1 MSNHHAKREKPIYYG
16 HQYIDEADIAAVV
29 AVLKSDF
36 LTCGPK
42 IPELERRLCD
52 LTGAQYAVAV
62 SSGTAALHAAC
73 WAAGI
78 GPGDEV
84 IVPPMTF
91 AASANCVLYCGGRP
105 VFADIDPD
113 TYNISPQQIEANLT
127 PHTKAVVAVD
137 FTGQAVPLSEIQ
149 EICKANQLLLIEDAA
164 HSIGTRYCGRPV
176 GGIADFTTFSF
187 HPVKTVTGGE
197 GGAVT
202 TNDSQLYQRLMRFR
216 AHGVTRDPALMEQK
230 EVGDWY
236 YEQIDL
242 GYNYRLTDI
251 QAALICSQLD
261 KLEQFSARR
270 KQIATAYDQAFSQ
283 VPGLILQKT
292 IPESDTTRHLY
303 LLRLDLNRMRATRRQ
318 IFEEL
323 KAENIYCNVHY
334 IPTYL
339 FPYYQKLGY
348 REGLCPNAEAL
359 YHSSLTIPL
368 YYSMTDEDVDYVIE
382 KVKEVVGRH
391 VR

>member
-73 WAAGI
+73 WASEI

-105 VFADIDPD
+105 VFVDIDPD

-359 YHSSLTIPL
+359 YYSSLTIPL
-368 YYSMTDEDVDYVIE
+368 YYAMTDEDVDYVIE

>member
-1 MSNHHAKREKPIYYG
+1 MSKQTPKRSKPLYYG

-29 AVLKSDF
+29 QVLKSDY

-42 IPELERRLCD
+42 IPELEGRLCA
-52 LTGAQYAVAV
+52 LTGARYAVAL
-62 SSGTAALHAAC
+62 SNGTAALHASC
-73 WAAGI
+73 WAARI

-105 VFADIDPD
+105 VFADIDPN
-113 TYNISPQQIEANLT
+113 TYNISPQAIEAALT
-127 PHTKAVVAVD
+127 PRTKAVVAVD
-137 FTGQAVPLSEIQ
+137 FTGQAAALAEIRA
-149 EICKANQLLLIEDAA
+149 ICEPAHLLLIEDAA
-164 HSIGTRYCGRPV
+164 HAIGTRYQGRPV
-176 GGIADFTTFSF
+176 GGISDLTTFSF

-202 TNDSQLYQRLMRFR
+202 TSDPWLYQRLTLFR
-216 AHGVTRDPALMEQK
+216 THGITREPALLERPDV
-230 EVGDWY
+230 EDWY
-236 YEQIDL
+236 YEQIAL

-261 KLEQFSARR
+261 KLERFSQRR
-270 KQIATAYDQAFSQ
+270 KQIAAAYDQAFSG
-283 VPGLILQKT
+283 VPGLILQET

-303 LLRLDLNRMRATRRQ
+303 LLRLDLPRLDASRRQ
-318 IFEEL
+318 IFDEL
-323 KAENIYCNVHY
+323 KEEAICCNVHY

-339 FPYYQKLGY
+339 FPYYRELGY
-348 REGLCPNAEAL
+348 RPGLCPNAEAL
-359 YHSSLTIPL
+359 YRSSLTIPL
-368 YYSMTDEDVDYVIE
+368 YYAMTDEDVEYVID
-382 KVKEVVGRH
+382 KVKEVIGRH

>member
-73 WAAGI
+73 WAAEI

-359 YHSSLTIPL
+359 YYSSLTIPL
-368 YYSMTDEDVDYVIE
+368 YYAMTDEDVDYVIE

>member
-16 HQYIDEADIAAVV
+16 HQYIDEADISAVV

-73 WAAGI
+73 WAAEI

-127 PHTKAVVAVD
+127 SHTKAVVAVD

-149 EICKANQLLLIEDAA
+149 EICKANRLLLIEDAA

-202 TNDSQLYQRLMRFR
+202 TNDPQFHQRLVRFR

-359 YHSSLTIPL
+359 YYSSLTIPL
-368 YYSMTDEDVDYVIE
+368 YYAMTDEDVDYVIE

>member
-1 MSNHHAKREKPIYYG
+1 MSEHHAKREKPLYYG
-16 HQYIDEADIAAVV
+16 HQYIDEADIDAVV
-29 AVLKSDF
+29 TVLKSDF

-42 IPELERRLCD
+42 IPELERRLCG
-52 LTGAQYAVAV
+52 LTGARYAVAV

-127 PHTKAVVAVD
+127 PRTKAVVAVD
-137 FTGQAVPLSEIQ
+137 FTGQAVPLAEIQ
-149 EICKANQLLLIEDAA
+149 EICKAHRLLLIEDAA

-202 TNDSQLYQRLMRFR
+202 TNDPQFQQRLVRFR
-216 AHGVTRDPALMEQK
+216 AHGITRDPALLEQK
-230 EVGDWY
+230 NVGDWY
-236 YEQIDL
+236 YEQINL

-251 QAALICSQLD
+251 QAALIISQLD

-270 KQIATAYDQAFSQ
+270 KQIAAAYDRAFSQ

-303 LLRLDLNRMRATRRQ
+303 LLRLDLQRLRANRRQ

-339 FPYYQKLGY
+339 FPYYQRLGY
-348 REGLCPNAEAL
+348 QAGLCPNAEAL
-359 YHSSLTIPL
+359 YHSCLTIPL
-368 YYSMTDEDVDYVIE
+368 YYAMTDEDVDYVIE

>member
-42 IPELERRLCD
+42 IQELERRLCD

-73 WAAGI
+73 WAAEI

-323 KAENIYCNVHY
+323 KEENIYCNVHY

-348 REGLCPNAEAL
+348 RAGLCPNAEAL
-359 YHSSLTIPL
+359 YYSSLTIPL
-368 YYSMTDEDVDYVIE
+368 YYAMTDEDVDYVIE

>member
-1 MSNHHAKREKPIYYG
+1 MSEHHAKREKPLYYG
-16 HQYIDEADIAAVV
+16 HQYIDEADIDAVV
-29 AVLKSDF
+29 TVLKSDF

-42 IPELERRLCD
+42 IPELERRLCG
-52 LTGAQYAVAV
+52 LTGARYAVAV

-127 PHTKAVVAVD
+127 PRTKAVVAVD
-137 FTGQAVPLSEIQ
+137 FTGQAVPLAEIQ
-149 EICKANQLLLIEDAA
+149 EICKAHRLLLIEDAA
-164 HSIGTRYCGRPV
+164 HSIGTRCCGRPV

-202 TNDSQLYQRLMRFR
+202 TNDPQFQQRLVRFR
-216 AHGVTRDPALMEQK
+216 AHGITRDPALLEQK
-230 EVGDWY
+230 NVGDWY
-236 YEQIDL
+236 YEQINL

-251 QAALICSQLD
+251 QAALIISQLD

-270 KQIATAYDQAFSQ
+270 KQIAAAYDRAFSQ

-303 LLRLDLNRMRATRRQ
+303 LLRLDLQRLRANRRQ

-339 FPYYQKLGY
+339 FPYYQRLGY
-348 REGLCPNAEAL
+348 QAGLCPNAEAL
-359 YHSSLTIPL
+359 YHSCLTIPL
-368 YYSMTDEDVDYVIE
+368 YYAMTDEDVDYVIE

>member
-42 IPELERRLCD
+42 IPELERRLCG
-52 LTGAQYAVAV
+52 LTGARYAVAV

-127 PHTKAVVAVD
+127 PRTKAVVAVD
-137 FTGQAVPLSEIQ
+137 FTGQAVPLAEIQ
-149 EICKANQLLLIEDAA
+149 EICKAHRLLLIQDAA

-202 TNDSQLYQRLMRFR
+202 TNDPQFQQRLVRFR
-216 AHGVTRDPALMEQK
+216 AHGITRDPALLEQK
-230 EVGDWY
+230 NVGDWY
-236 YEQIDL
+236 YEQINL

-251 QAALICSQLD
+251 QAALIISQLD

-270 KQIATAYDQAFSQ
+270 KQIAAAYDRAFSQ

-303 LLRLDLNRMRATRRQ
+303 LLRLDLQRLRANRRQ

-339 FPYYQKLGY
+339 FPYYQRLGY
-348 REGLCPNAEAL
+348 QAGLCPNAEAL
-359 YHSSLTIPL
+359 YHSCLTIPL
-368 YYSMTDEDVDYVIE
+368 YYAMTDEDVDYVIE